1 LWLVTGVQTCALP
14 IFQRGVLSRLG
25 GCSRAFQL
33 FGQVRDEFIGA
44 IEQSR
49 GLIEELPKFREA
61 RIVQGDLRTVESAL
75 ETGV

>member
-1 LWLVTGVQTCALP
+1 
-14 IFQRGVLSRLG
+14 
-25 GCSRAFQL
+25 L

-61 RIVQGDLRTVESAL
+61 RIVQGDVRTVESAL